1 MGTYIK
7 GKAARF
13 ISFRQERPR
22 PGLKG
27 VDPEDTSEFPVQAP
41 FVAGIRHNRSSI
53 APPEPA
59 RAAQKTQ
66 ARGSL
71 DEITHEF
78 PLQKRRGENLRGVE
92 MMEIWLVQHRLS
104 GRLGDIFPEMSYIAL
119 MGLKFRLELAAR
131 DARAVPDGMSPKR
144 EFFARLPGELL
155 GAARMMY
162 RAVDCSPRM
171 F

>member
-1 MGTYIK
+1 MGTYVK
-7 GKAARF
+7 GKGARF

-27 VDPEDTSEFPVQAP
+27 GDPEDTSEFPVQAP
-41 FVAGIRHNRSSI
+41 FVAGIRHNRPSI
-53 APPEPA
+53 ASPAPA

-71 DEITHEF
+71 DEITREF
-78 PLQKRRGENLRGVE
+78 PLQKRRDENLRGVE

-104 GRLGDIFPEMSYIAL
+104 GRMGDLFPGMPDIEL
-119 MGLKFRLELAAR
+119 MELKSRLELAAR
-131 DARAVPDGMSPKR
+131 DARAVPDGMSPKQ

-162 RAVDCSPRM
+162 RAVDGSPRM
-171 F
+171 L